1 MGHRHTPHRLVSG
14 SIPGGAHQSSLA
26 EQRVPVIPIRSFCV
40 GFQEEVSSSRVS
52 KVRMSLV
59 HPRVREAGV

>member
-26 EQRVPVIPIRSFCV
+26 EQRVPVIPHQKLDAFVWGSRRRSA
-40 GFQEEVSSSRVS
+40 
-52 KVRMSLV
+52 
-59 HPRVREAGV
+59 PAGAPKSE